1 MGGTSGFAGAPQGFA
16 GTSPGFAGGPP
27 KGGAAP
33 FGPGPTAGA
42 AATGPVFPDCLA
54 FPWDPG
60 CVTPLLDCSQI
71 PEVVSTCAVA
81 SGGAPPDAGGAPPD
95 AGGAPPD
102 AGAAGTASTPK
113 PLVPWC
119 GRSASPGAA
128 GPYADGVLVDDLDDG
143 DDLSQPFFNG
153 RGAWF
158 VVNDGM
164 GQQFPSSCT
173 PPLPLP
179 APLPDASGNFAMH
192 TYGKGF
198 VPALGGYSLLGISVK
213 AGSDCSQPVDASSSS
228 GVLFRA
234 RGRGLLRFFIG
245 TVETNPPADFGICTG
260 FCYDA
265 FGAYRQ
271 LTEEWQTFRVPFSEL
286 TQEGWGT
293 PTYFDAAHLLTLQWS
308 GKLAPGNATPASC
321 FDFWI
326 DDVAFYR

>member
-1 MGGTSGFAGAPQGFA
+1 MGPL
-16 GTSPGFAGGPP
+16 
-27 KGGAAP
+27 
-33 FGPGPTAGA
+33 
-42 AATGPVFPDCLA
+42 FPDCVA
-54 FPWDPG
+54 FPYDPS
-60 CVTPLLDCSQI
+60 CAMPPLVDCSQI
-71 PEVVSTCAVA
+71 PDVVSTCSV
-81 SGGAPPDAGGAPPD
+81 SNGGAATDAGGAATDPGGAATD
-95 AGGAPPD
+95 AGGA
-102 AGAAGTASTPK
+102 AGSTSTPN

-119 GRSASPGAA
+119 GRSASPGVP

-143 DDLSQPFFNG
+143 DDLSQPFLNG

-158 VVNDGM
+158 VANDGM
-164 GQQFPSSCT
+164 GQQFPSSCA
-173 PPLPLP
+173 PPLPV
-179 APLPDASGNFAMH
+179 PLPPAVPGASSTFAMH

-198 VPALGGYSLLGISVK
+198 VSALGGYSLLGISVK
-213 AGSDCSQPVDASSSS
+213 AGADCSQPIDASGYS

-245 TVETNPPADFGICTG
+245 TVETNPPADSGTCMG

-271 LTEEWQTFRVPFSEL
+271 LTDEWQTFRVPFREL

-293 PTYFDAAHLLTLQWS
+293 PSYFDGAHLLTLQWS
-308 GKLAPGNATPASC
+308 AKLAPGNATPASC